1 VGEIP
6 LYSAFGHG
14 TNGVGSG
21 ARALAQF
28 EEVEVMS
35 GHSRWSTIKHKKGAA
50 DAKRGKVFTKLIKEV
65 TVAARM
71 GGGDPTGNP
80 RLRRALDD
88 ARAANMPGDNITR
101 AIKKGTGELEG
112 VTYEEITYEGVGPS
126 GTLFLVEVVT
136 DNRNRTAPELRKIFD
151 QHNGQLGSAGAAAW
165 AFDEKGVITVA
176 KERAT
181 EEQIFELAAGA
192 GADDIEDIGESWLIK
207 TEKVDLDAV
216 RNAIADGKI
225 DVATAEL
232 AKLPKNKKVVG
243 GRDAEV
249 LINLVEALEDHD
261 DVQKVWSDFELSEEA
276 LAGLSRA

>member
-1 VGEIP
+1 
-6 LYSAFGHG
+6 
-14 TNGVGSG
+14 
-21 ARALAQF
+21 
-28 EEVEVMS
+28 MS

-50 DAKRGKVFTKLIKEV
+50 DARRGKVFTKLIKEV

-71 GGGDPTGNP
+71 GGGDPNGNP
-80 RLRRALDD
+80 RLRRALDA

-112 VTYEEITYEGVGPS
+112 VSYEEITYEGVGPS
-126 GTLFLVEVVT
+126 GTLFLIEVVT

-151 QHNGQLGSAGAAAW
+151 QHNGQLGSAGSAAW
-165 AFDEKGVITVA
+165 AFDDKGVITVA
-176 KERAT
+176 KEHAS
-181 EEQIFELAAGA
+181 EEQIFELAVGA
-192 GADDIEDIGESWLIK
+192 GADDIEDIGESWLVK
-207 TEKVDLDAV
+207 TEKTDLDSV
-216 RNAIADGKI
+216 RNAIVEGKI

-232 AKLPKNKKVVG
+232 AKLAKNKKTVS